1 MSGSDIKKAF
11 AIGGVSIFTYMIS
24 YYLRNL
30 LSVLTP
36 QMLET
41 GEYTVGQ
48 IGVLSS
54 VYMVLYA
61 AGQLVNGFLGD
72 RISPK
77 WLVVGGMVV
86 SGGVCILF
94 PLLSSTVLQVFCFV
108 LMGFGLSMLRGPLM
122 KIISEN
128 TKPGYAR
135 MICVL
140 FSASCYV
147 GSFVAGLVALVGYWK
162 LAFILTGVATVAVAV
177 LAFVSITVMERKKVV
192 SYQSTKGQGWG
203 ALLGV
208 FKIPGFL
215 FYLAVA
221 CLSEI
226 GITSITFWIPTFL
239 DEYLQLSEGVVS
251 VVYSGIVVMR
261 ALVPFATLAVF
272 KLFKEREMR
281 MMRVCFALC
290 LLAFG
295 GLLVLKSAI
304 LGIALLALGL
314 IGITCVSSL
323 LWSIYIPSLGK
334 TGMVSSANGVL
345 DCAGYATASVVN
357 LASAAVMG
365 AFGWNAVF
373 IIWAASGLLGV
384 GLTFLRKDDKPIAP
398 PLTKQKNKL

>member
-1 MSGSDIKKAF
+1 MQNADIKRAF
-11 AIGGVSIFTYMIS
+11 SIGGISIFTYMVS

-36 QMLET
+36 QMLES
-41 GEYTVGQ
+41 GEFTVEQ
-48 IGVLSS
+48 IGLLSS

-61 AGQLVNGFLGD
+61 VGQLVNGFLGD

-77 WLVVGGMVV
+77 WLVVLGMLI

-94 PLLSSTVLQVFCFV
+94 PLLGSPVLQVLCFV

-122 KIISEN
+122 KMISEN
-128 TKPGYAR
+128 TLPNYAR
-135 MICVL
+135 IICVL

-162 LAFILTGVATVAVAV
+162 LAFILTGVAALTVAALALVAV
-177 LAFVSITVMERKKVV
+177 TVMERKKVV
-192 SYQSTKGQGWG
+192 TYQSTKGKGWG
-203 ALLGV
+203 ALFGV

-239 DEYLQLSEGVVS
+239 DDYLQLPDAAVS
-251 VVYSGIVVMR
+251 AIYSGIVVLR
-261 ALVPFATLAVF
+261 ALVPFGTLAVF
-272 KLFKEREMR
+272 KLFKEKEMR
-281 MMRVCFALC
+281 MMRVCFALT

-295 GLLVLKSAI
+295 GLLAFKSAVV
-304 LGIALLALGL
+304 GVVLLALGL
-314 IGITCVSSL
+314 VGITCVSSL

-345 DCAGYATASVVN
+345 DCAGYATASVIN

-373 IIWAASGLLGV
+373 IIWAASGLLGL
-384 GLTFLRKDDKPIAP
+384 GLTFLRKDE
-398 PLTKQKNKL
+398 

>member
-1 MSGSDIKKAF
+1 MQNASIKRALS
-11 AIGGVSIFTYMIS
+11 IGGISIFTYMVS

-36 QMLET
+36 QMLEG
-41 GEYTVGQ
+41 GEFTVEQ
-48 IGVLSS
+48 IGLLSS

-77 WLVVGGMVV
+77 WLVVLGMLI

-94 PLLSSTVLQVFCFV
+94 PLLSSPILQVLCFV
-108 LMGFGLSMLRGPLM
+108 FMGFGLSMLRGPLM

-128 TKPGYAR
+128 TLPNHAR
-135 MICVL
+135 IICVL

-147 GSFVAGLVALVGYWK
+147 GSFVAGLVALVGHWK
-162 LAFILTGVATVAVAV
+162 LAFILTGVAALAIAALALVA
-177 LAFVSITVMERKKVV
+177 ITVMERKKLVT
-192 SYQSTKGQGWG
+192 YQSTKGKGWG

-239 DEYLQLSEGVVS
+239 DGYLQLPDAAVS
-251 VVYSGIVVMR
+251 AIYSGIVVLR
-261 ALVPFATLAVF
+261 ALVPFGTLAVF
-272 KLFKEREMR
+272 KLFKEKEMR
-281 MMRVCFALC
+281 MMRVCFLLT

-295 GLLVLKSAI
+295 GLPVFKSAVV
-304 LGIALLALGL
+304 GVVLLALGL
-314 IGITCVSSL
+314 VGITCVSSL

-365 AFGWNAVF
+365 AFGWDAVF
-373 IIWAASGLLGV
+373 VIWAASGLLGL
-384 GLTFLRKDDKPIAP
+384 GLTFLRKDA
-398 PLTKQKNKL
+398 